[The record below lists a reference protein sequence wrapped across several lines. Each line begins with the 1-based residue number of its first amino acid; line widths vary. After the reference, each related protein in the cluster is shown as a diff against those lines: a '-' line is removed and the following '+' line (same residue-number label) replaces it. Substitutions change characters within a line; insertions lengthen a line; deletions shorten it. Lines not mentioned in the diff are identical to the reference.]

1 MNGDPFD
8 AARANMA
15 GNFTGNPAQ
24 IEAARQQLA
33 TAPLSIAS
41 ESSREVQ
48 VAKKAALQRPALD
61 ERGLRAACL
70 GSPAYA

>member
-1 MNGDPFD
+1 MKVNGDPFD
-8 AARANMA
+8 AARANIA

-48 VAKKAALQRPALD
+48 VAKKG
-61 ERGLRAACL
+61 GLAETGA
-70 GSPAYA
+70 